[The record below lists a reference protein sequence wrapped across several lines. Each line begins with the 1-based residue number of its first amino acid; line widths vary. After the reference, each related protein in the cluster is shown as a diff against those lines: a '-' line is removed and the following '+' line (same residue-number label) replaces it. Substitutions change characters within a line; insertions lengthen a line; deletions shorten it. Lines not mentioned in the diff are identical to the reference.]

1 MLSDDQMLG
10 IRRNDPSQLKPLKVR
25 LPLSHV
31 LELHRMRIVG
41 DRSVSE
47 IVEDALREY
56 MKGLNQTAHEAVTKP
71 VQ

>member
-1 MLSDDQMLG
+1 VLSDDQMLG
-10 IRRNDPSQLKPLKVR
+10 IRRQEMGELKPLKVR

-56 MKGLNQTAHEAVTKP
+56 MEGLNRTAHGAASNDS
-71 VQ
+71 Q